1 MFKLINLVYLIIIVL
16 IASLFVYSNFEHE
29 KKTIY
34 VGVDGYSAPFCI
46 TNDIGE
52 LRGYNIDLMNSI
64 AHALNIK
71 VEYRIIPF
79 TALQECLRL
88 GTVDA
93 VIAPFDSNK
102 RQNQKYTSFT
112 EPYYKNYLSYVVKET
127 NRHFNLTND
136 GVEGKNICVVE
147 KQRILEYV
155 RKYLYKARLSIYSS
169 SQASFKGL
177 FEGFCD
183 AVVDTKSS
191 NEYYITKHKLRR
203 LDVKKHSGKYSPGRT
218 YRIAVKKGNDNLVSD
233 LNKGLLYVKQ
243 TGEFDKINRKWFS
256 SVQDKY

>member
-1 MFKLINLVYLIIIVL
+1 MIIIFL
-16 IASLFVYSNFEHE
+16 IVALFAYSHLDQE
-29 KKTIY
+29 KQTIY

-64 AHALNIK
+64 AQALNIK
-71 VEYRIIPF
+71 IEYRIIPF

-102 RQNQKYTSFT
+102 IQNQRYTLFT
-112 EPYYKNYLSYVVKET
+112 EPYYKNYLSYVVKES
-127 NRHFNLTND
+127 NRNFKITND
-136 GVEGKNICVVE
+136 DVVGKNICIVE
-147 KQRILEYV
+147 KQKSLEYV
-155 RKYLYKARLSIYSS
+155 RKHLYKARLSIYTS

-203 LDVKKHSGKYSPGRT
+203 LVVKEHRSKYSPVRT
-218 YRIAVKKGNDNLVSD
+218 YRIAVKKGNENLVNV

-243 TGEFDKINRKWFS
+243 TGKFDEINQKWFS
-256 SVQDKY
+256 SVQEKY